1 MATAIEHGPRELVVS
16 ELLEIVSDKH
26 RVVSEKASIFV
37 DSCLRIMGVGQG
49 EMAGTG
55 LRECLDSQKLST
67 RLHED
72 MGDITPDGRLVCR
85 EAIIRQVPA

>member
-1 MATAIEHGPRELVVS
+1 MATAIEHGPRELIMF
-16 ELLEIVSDKH
+16 ELLEMISDQH

-55 LRECLDSQKLST
+55 LKEGLDSRKLIT
-67 RLHED
+67 TLHEG
-72 MGDITPDGRLVCR
+72 MGGITANGRLACKKAMFR
-85 EAIIRQVPA
+85 